1 MPILQKEAWASGRRL
16 APIYSWKCGSR
27 RRTIFLP
34 QESPQPCLHLCLTLW
49 ACLPGAPFS
58 EHAGQGGMLQRG
70 SFHYTERAACQTSA
84 EHGPRALMDVSPQLK
99 DDTRRREP
107 SSTDRCGQR
116 YCRPGICPWTS
127 PPHCSMLTFLFSGV
141 STSCQLLALRW

>member
-1 MPILQKEAWASGRRL
+1 MTGPWAPLLYRRPSKLHRSIAATRRQNWSQTPVLLAAGSQKGHSAFSTSTGDPPL
-16 APIYSWKCGSR
+16 LDMQS
-27 RRTIFLP
+27 TM
-34 QESPQPCLHLCLTLW
+34 
-49 ACLPGAPFS
+49 ACFGDSL
-58 EHAGQGGMLQRG
+58 
-70 SFHYTERAACQTSA
+70 HYTASSMLDGCQAWTPQSDGR
-84 EHGPRALMDVSPQLK
+84 EPQLK
-99 DDTRRREP
+99 DDTGRREP